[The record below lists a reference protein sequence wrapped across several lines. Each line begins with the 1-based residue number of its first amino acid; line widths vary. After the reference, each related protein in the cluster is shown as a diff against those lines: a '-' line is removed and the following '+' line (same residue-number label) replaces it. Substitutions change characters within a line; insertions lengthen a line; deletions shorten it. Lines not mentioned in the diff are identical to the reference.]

1 MGGRS
6 DTAQAGPHCLLLAS
20 EDPLGSSEA
29 LVPSGSRPQG
39 SLRSAWRCEEGVW
52 RMSVWGWGR
61 AVEEKRRRPLK
72 AERERQY
79 EVNK

>member
-1 MGGRS
+1 
-6 DTAQAGPHCLLLAS
+6 
-20 EDPLGSSEA
+20 
-29 LVPSGSRPQG
+29 
-39 SLRSAWRCEEGVW
+39 
-52 RMSVWGWGR
+52 MSVWGWGR